1 MASIRLYESQVKY
14 LRERGGCNTLYS
26 AITRF
31 RRGELVTEKRDF
43 ARKHEKLLPYSL
55 HLPITEYTG
64 SQVRAILFASM
75 RNPVNHQHAIGQLD
89 GEINAFLDSFAN
101 VAYFKKEQM

>member
-14 LRERGGCNTLYS
+14 LRERGGANTLYS
-26 AITRF
+26 ALTRY
-31 RRGELVTEKRDF
+31 RRGELVTDSCDF
-43 ARKHEKLLPYSL
+43 AKKSEKLLPYSL

-64 SQVRAILFASM
+64 AQVRAILFASM
-75 RNPVNHQHAIGQLD
+75 RHPVNHEHTIGKLD

-101 VAYFKKEQM
+101 VAYFKKEMI